1 MLWFKSISRGFAL
14 SSVVLA
20 SLGLSA
26 CGFTPLYGQQNN
38 TAQVLAALDSISIA
52 RIPDRVGQMMR
63 LELQHRL
70 SPKASGQAAQYKL
83 EVTLSEGIASL
94 AVNQSAFVTRSNLHL
109 TASYQLMRLSD
120 NAIILSGSARTVA
133 SYNILSSDFA
143 TLTARANARKLAV
156 VDVAKILQTHI
167 AAHFK
172 TAARPVS
179 RSPAPYGG
187 QNGKINYGYPN

>member
-1 MLWFKSISRGFAL
+1 MLWYKSISKSFAL
-14 SSVVLA
+14 TSVVLT

-38 TAQVLAALDSISIA
+38 NTQVLASLNSISIA

-70 SPKASGQAAQYKL
+70 SPKSSRQAAQYQLKVSL
-83 EVTLSEGIASL
+83 AESIASL
-94 AVNQSAFVTRSNLHL
+94 AVDQSAFVTRANLHL
-109 TASYQLMRLSD
+109 TGSYTLIRLRD
-120 NAIILSGSARTVA
+120 NATILSGSARTVA

-143 TLTARANARKLAV
+143 TLTAQANARKLAII
-156 VDVAKILQTHI
+156 DVAKILQTHI

-172 TAARPVS
+172 ATTRPTTRKNNS
-179 RSPAPYGG
+179 KTSPDGT
-187 QNGKINYGYPN
+187 IDYGYPN